1 MSCYLFELFI
11 ELLFILDQFKV
22 TLVKWMI
29 RIENNQKEI
38 KSILRTLKSG
48 NEEIIPNYSRDSI
61 LQQLN
66 LPATSVESL
75 LNVNR
80 MLQDENQFKAL
91 VS

>member
-1 MSCYLFELFI
+1 M
-11 ELLFILDQFKV
+11 LFILDQFKV

-38 KSILRTLKSG
+38 KSVLRTLKSG

>member
-1 MSCYLFELFI
+1 M
-11 ELLFILDQFKV
+11 
-22 TLVKWMI
+22 KWMI

-38 KSILRTLKSG
+38 KTALETLKSD
-48 NEEIIPNYSRDSI
+48 NEEIVPNSSRDSI

-91 VS
+91 VSWLQF